1 MIGLPFIYF
10 SLLTLFLFSKKRKID
25 FAIILSGFFAV
36 SGLFSIVL
44 DTFNLGSRVTSNYSI
59 SLFAGTFYCFLL
71 TLGIIPFAI
80 NSNISIKKIS
90 SVRYPSLLKII
101 AWVAF
106 IRFVALVVLS
116 FDEFLIIITGDFGEM
131 RAELYR
137 EEFDLNYMVSLPA
150 LVRLIMA
157 IFNMIFG
164 APWIL
169 ILLGFYSRFVQKLP
183 SIYFLLFILASL
195 SGIWSGILGVDRSA
209 ATYWIISFIMIYFF
223 FRQFMDEKAQKK
235 VVTILFILV
244 GIAALYIGAVTIS
257 RFGENDYG
265 AGLSGTQGGI
275 ISYLGQNYI
284 NFCYFF
290 DNFHCNWKTLNI
302 IFPFTGKYLLNSQFV
317 GGVPIQQHLT
327 LLTGIETGVFY
338 TYLGQIM
345 ISAGKEVMIIYSLF
359 HCLGSIFLLRKIRCK
374 SVSLITVFLYILL
387 SSIVYLGAWVYY
399 YSSPSITFSVIFFLI
414 LFKILGKRYV

>member
-25 FAIILSGFFAV
+25 FATILSGIFAI
-36 SGLFSIVL
+36 SGLFSILL
-44 DTFNLGSRVTSNYSI
+44 DTFNLLTNATSNYSI
-59 SLFAGTFYCFLL
+59 SLFAGSFYCVLL

-80 NSNISIKKIS
+80 NSNVSIKKIS
-90 SVRYPSLLKII
+90 PVRYPSLLKII
-101 AWVAF
+101 AWIAF
-106 IRFVALVVLS
+106 IRLIALIVLS
-116 FDEFLIIITGDFGEM
+116 FDEFLFILTGDFAEM
-131 RAELYR
+131 RTELYKD
-137 EEFDLNYMVSLPA
+137 EFDIDYLASLPA
-150 LVRLIMA
+150 PVRLIMV

-183 SIYFLLFILASL
+183 SIYFVLFILASL
-195 SGIWSGILGVDRSA
+195 SGIWYGILGVDRSA
-209 ATYWIISFIMIYFF
+209 TTYWIISFIMIYFF

-235 VVTILFILV
+235 VVTIMLILI

-257 RFGENDYG
+257 RFGEHDYG
-265 AGLSGTQGGI
+265 AGISGSQGGI
-275 ISYLGQNYI
+275 ITYLGQNYI

-290 DNFHCNWKTLNI
+290 DNFHCNWKTLNL

-317 GGVPIQQHLT
+317 GGVSIQQHLT
-327 LLTGIETGVFY
+327 LLTGMETGVFY

-374 SVSLITVFLYILL
+374 SVSLITVLLYILL
-387 SSIVYLGAWVYY
+387 SSIVFLGAWVFF

-414 LFKILGKRYV
+414 LCKILGKRHV